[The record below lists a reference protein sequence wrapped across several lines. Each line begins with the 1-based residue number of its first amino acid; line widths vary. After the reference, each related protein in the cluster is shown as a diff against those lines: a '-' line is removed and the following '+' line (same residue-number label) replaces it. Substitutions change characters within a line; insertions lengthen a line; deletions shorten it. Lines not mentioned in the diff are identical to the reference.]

1 MPITNH
7 ESGTSVEE
15 IADSIYRISTP
26 VPPSVIPGG
35 FTFNQ
40 YLIVDESPLLFH
52 SGLRK
57 MFALVR
63 EAVGSV
69 IPIQR
74 LKYVGLSHVEADE
87 CGSINEWLAVAP
99 ETVPLCGR
107 VAASVSMEDLADRM
121 PKEMADGEVLSLGN
135 HRVRWFDTP
144 HLPHAWECGFLF
156 EERTRTLLC
165 GDLFS
170 QPGDKLVALTES
182 DILGPS
188 EAFRARMDYYSH
200 TKNAREMLERLA
212 ACSPLTLACMH
223 GSAWRG
229 DGRSLLVA
237 LSEIL
242 SK

>member
-1 MPITNH
+1 MPITNR
-7 ESGTSVEE
+7 ESGTNIEE
-15 IADSIYRISTP
+15 IVDGIYRISTP

-35 FTFNQ
+35 FTINQ

-57 MFALVR
+57 MFALVS
-63 EAVGSV
+63 EAVASV
-69 IPIQR
+69 IPIER

-87 CGSINEWLAVAP
+87 CGSINEWLAAAP
-99 ETVPLCGR
+99 KAVPLCGR

-121 PKEMADGEVLSLGN
+121 PREIADSEVLSLGS
-135 HRVRWFDTP
+135 HQVRWFDTP

-156 EERTRTLLC
+156 EERTRTFMC

-170 QPGDKLVALTES
+170 QPGDKPVALTES

-188 EAFRARMDYYSH
+188 ESLRARMDYYSH
-200 TKNAREMLERLA
+200 TKNARPMLERLA

-229 DGRSLLVA
+229 DGRKLLLA
-237 LSEIL
+237 LADTL
-242 SK
+242 VK

>member
-1 MPITNH
+1 MPITNR
-7 ESGTSVEE
+7 ESGTNIEE
-15 IADSIYRISTP
+15 IADGIYRISTP

-57 MFALVR
+57 MFALVS
-63 EAVGSV
+63 EAVASV
-69 IPIQR
+69 IPIER

-87 CGSINEWLAVAP
+87 CGSINEWLAAAP
-99 ETVPLCGR
+99 QAVPLCGR
-107 VAASVSMEDLADRM
+107 VASSVSMEDLADRM
-121 PKEMADGEVLSLGN
+121 PREIADGEVLSLSS
-135 HRVRWFDTP
+135 HQVRWFDTP

-156 EERTRTLLC
+156 EERTRTFMC

-188 EAFRARMDYYSH
+188 ESLRAHMDYYSH
-200 TKNAREMLERLA
+200 TKNARGMLERLA

-229 DGRSLLVA
+229 DGRKLLLELA
-237 LSEIL
+237 ETLE
-242 SK
+242 K

>member
-7 ESGTSVEE
+7 ESGTNVEE
-15 IADSIYRISTP
+15 IADAIYRITP

-40 YLIVDESPLLFH
+40 YLIVDEAPLLFH
-52 SGLRK
+52 TGLRR

-63 EAVGSV
+63 EAVASV

-74 LKYVGLSHVEADE
+74 LRYIGLSHVEADE
-87 CGSINEWLAVAP
+87 CGSVNEWLAAAP
-99 ETVPLCGR
+99 EAHPLCGR

-121 PKEMADGEVLSLGN
+121 PREMADREVLSIGDHHL
-135 HRVRWFDTP
+135 RWFDTP

-170 QPGDKLVALTES
+170 QPGDKLVALTQS

-200 TKNAREMLERLA
+200 TKNARTMLGRLA
-212 ACSPLTLACMH
+212 DCAPETLACMH
-223 GSAWRG
+223 GSAWHG
-229 DGRSLLVA
+229 DGRSLLLALGEA
-237 LSEIL
+237 LS
-242 SK
+242 K